1 MGQEVSV
8 VSILDDMFGSMT
20 AKAKSLCCASIGA
33 ILAFGLI
40 LLWIYSS
47 SYFTGLP
54 TSLKDD
60 ISRPKRQVFL
70 FGKADVEYVDVNDT
84 IYMDK
89 ADGKNSM
96 NLDFENATI
105 YSNVANALSDENLAC
120 NEVRFFLFRLARQG
134 RWN

>member
-1 MGQEVSV
+1 MHKLLLTSFL
-8 VSILDDMFGSMT
+8 LDDMFGSMT
-20 AKAKSLCCASIGA
+20 AKAKSMCCASIGA

-47 SYFTGLP
+47 GYFTGLP
-54 TSLKDD
+54 TSLNDE
-60 ISRPKRQVFL
+60 ISRPKRQVF
-70 FGKADVEYVDVNDT
+70 FFSKAEVEYVDVNDT

-96 NLDFENATI
+96 NLDFENAIT

>member
-8 VSILDDMFGSMT
+8 VAILDDMFGSMS
-20 AKAKSLCCASIGA
+20 AKAKSLCFASIGA

-40 LLWIYSS
+40 LLWIYSAG
-47 SYFTGLP
+47 YFTGLP

-70 FGKADVEYVDVNDT
+70 FGKADVEYLDVNDT

-89 ADGKNSM
+89 ADGINSM
-96 NLDFENATI
+96 NLDFKNATTD
-105 YSNVANALSDENLAC
+105 SNVANALSDENLAC
-120 NEVRFFLFRLARQG
+120 NDVRFFFDLD
-134 RWN
+134 

>member
-8 VSILDDMFGSMT
+8 VAILDDMFGSMT

-70 FGKADVEYVDVNDT
+70 FGKADVDVNDT
-84 IYMDK
+84 MDK
-89 ADGKNSM
+89 ADGINSM
-96 NLDFENATI
+96 NLDFENATTD
-105 YSNVANALSDENLAC
+105 YNVANALSDENLAC
-120 NEVRFFLFRLARQG
+120 NDVRFFFDLD
-134 RWN
+134 

>member
-8 VSILDDMFGSMT
+8 VAILDDMFGSMS
-20 AKAKSLCCASIGA
+20 AKAKSLCFASIGA

-40 LLWIYSS
+40 LLWIYSAG
-47 SYFTGLP
+47 YFTGLP

-70 FGKADVEYVDVNDT
+70 FGKADVEYLDVNDT

-89 ADGKNSM
+89 ADGINSM
-96 NLDFENATI
+96 NLDFENATTA
-105 YSNVANALSDENLAC
+105 NVANALSDQNLAAC
-120 NEVRFFLFRLARQG
+120 NEVRFFFWFRLA
-134 RWN
+134 